1 MRRDFPTPAPAVMRK
16 CRAHPRH
23 PEITC
28 VRTIAAPLRA
38 VRAIAIVS
46 GLLAP
51 ALLFCAGCAQAL
63 EGPRVVATQK
73 ARVELTVVA
82 SGLEH
87 PWGIAFLPDGRALVT
102 ERPGRLRIVD
112 RNGKVGEPLAGVP
125 VVDAV
130 GQGGL
135 LDVALDPEFAGNQRV
150 YLSFAEQRGGGMNGT
165 SVARAKLG
173 PRGLE
178 DVTVIFRQQ
187 PAMTGGHHFGSRL
200 VFGRDGN
207 LFVTLGDRNI
217 GRERVQSLDNH
228 IGKVVR
234 IDRNGNAPADNPY
247 RKHAGALPEIWSVGH
262 RNVQGAALDP
272 ATGEL
277 WTDEH
282 GPKGGDELNRTV
294 GGRNY
299 GWPLVTYGTEYSG
312 LPISDKTAAPGLESP
327 VHHWVPSIATSGLA
341 FYTGSAIPAWQGN
354 VFVGG
359 LKSLELSRLEMR
371 DGRVVSE
378 ERLFREALGKRIRT
392 VVNGPDGALYLLT
405 DDSDGQLIRVTAA
418 K

>member
-1 MRRDFPTPAPAVMRK
+1 MRK
-16 CRAHPRH
+16 CGGHPRH
-23 PEITC
+23 PGNNH
-28 VRTIAAPLRA
+28 VRSVIASLRA
-38 VRAIAIVS
+38 VRAISISPA
-46 GLLAP
+46 LLAP
-51 ALLFCAGCAQAL
+51 ALLFCAGCAQAF
-63 EGPRVVATQK
+63 EGAQVVATQQ
-73 ARVELTVVA
+73 ARVELTVVT

-112 RNGKVGEPLAGVP
+112 RSGKVGEPLAGVP

-135 LDVALDPEFAGNQRV
+135 LDVTLDPEFARNQRI
-150 YLSFAEQRGGGMNGT
+150 YLSYAEPRGDGMNGT
-165 SVARAKLG
+165 SVARAMLG
-173 PRGLE
+173 PKGLE

-187 PAMTGGHHFGSRL
+187 PAMASRHHFGSRL

-207 LFVTLGDRNI
+207 LFVTLGDRNS
-217 GRERVQSLDNH
+217 GRDKVQLLDNH

-234 IDRNGNAPADNPY
+234 IDRDGKAPADNPY
-247 RKHAGALPEIWSVGH
+247 LKQAGALPEIWSIGH

-272 ATGEL
+272 ATGDL
-277 WTDEH
+277 WTNEH
-282 GPKGGDELNRTV
+282 GPKGGDELNRTL

-299 GWPLVTYGTEYSG
+299 GWPLITYGMEYSG
-312 LPISDKTAAPGLESP
+312 KPISDKTAAPGLESP
-327 VHHWVPSIATSGLA
+327 VHFWVPSIATSGLA
-341 FYTGSAIPAWQGN
+341 FYTGATIPAWKDN

-359 LKSLELSRLEMR
+359 LKSGELSRLEMR
-371 DGRVVSE
+371 DGKVVSE
-378 ERLFREALGKRIRT
+378 ERLFGEALQKRIRT

-405 DDSDGQLIRVTAA
+405 DEDDGQLIRVTEA

>member
-1 MRRDFPTPAPAVMRK
+1 
-16 CRAHPRH
+16 
-23 PEITC
+23 
-28 VRTIAAPLRA
+28 VRSIFASLRA
-38 VRAIAIVS
+38 VRAISVN
-46 GLLAP
+46 P
-51 ALLFCAGCAQAL
+51 ALLATALLLCAGCVQAFD
-63 EGPRVVATQK
+63 GSKVVATQK
-73 ARVELTVVA
+73 ARVELTVVT

-125 VVDAV
+125 AVDAV

-135 LDVALDPEFAGNQRV
+135 LDVALDPDFARNQRI
-150 YLSFAEQRGGGMNGT
+150 YLSYAEPRGEGTNGT

-173 PRGLE
+173 PKGLE

-187 PAMTGGHHFGSRL
+187 PAMASRHHFGSRL

-207 LFVTLGDRNI
+207 LFVTMGDRNS
-217 GRERVQSLDNH
+217 GRDKVQLLDTH

-234 IDRNGNAPADNPY
+234 IDRDGKAPADNPY
-247 RKHAGALPEIWSVGH
+247 RQQAGALPELWSIGH
-262 RNVQGAALDP
+262 RNIQGAALDP
-272 ATGEL
+272 ATGDL
-277 WTDEH
+277 WTNEH
-282 GPKGGDELNRTV
+282 GPKGGDELNHTL

-312 LPISDKTAAPGLESP
+312 KPVSDKTEAPGLESP
-327 VHHWVPSIATSGLA
+327 VHYWVPSIATSGLA
-341 FYTGSAIPAWQGN
+341 FYTGTAIPAWQGN

-359 LKSLELSRLEMR
+359 LKSAELSRLELR
-371 DGRVVSE
+371 DGKVVNE
-378 ERLFREALGKRIRT
+378 ESLFGDALGKRIRA

-405 DDSDGQLIRVTAA
+405 DEADGQLIRVTAA

>member
-1 MRRDFPTPAPAVMRK
+1 
-16 CRAHPRH
+16 
-23 PEITC
+23 
-28 VRTIAAPLRA
+28 VRSIFASLRA
-38 VRAIAIVS
+38 VRAISVN
-46 GLLAP
+46 P
-51 ALLFCAGCAQAL
+51 ALLATALLLCAGCVQAFD
-63 EGPRVVATQK
+63 GSKVVATQK
-73 ARVELTVVA
+73 ARVELTVVT

-125 VVDAV
+125 AVDAV

-135 LDVALDPEFAGNQRV
+135 LDVALDPDFARNQRI
-150 YLSFAEQRGGGMNGT
+150 YLSYAEPRGEGTNGT

-173 PRGLE
+173 PKGLE

-187 PAMTGGHHFGSRL
+187 PAMASRHHFGSRL

-207 LFVTLGDRNI
+207 LFVTMGDRNS
-217 GRERVQSLDNH
+217 GRDKVQLLDTH

-234 IDRNGNAPADNPY
+234 IDRDGKAPADNPY
-247 RKHAGALPEIWSVGH
+247 RQQAGALPELWSIGH
-262 RNVQGAALDP
+262 RNIQGAALDP
-272 ATGEL
+272 ATGDL
-277 WTDEH
+277 WTNEH
-282 GPKGGDELNRTV
+282 GPKGGDELNHTL

-312 LPISDKTAAPGLESP
+312 KPVSDKTEAAGLESP
-327 VHHWVPSIATSGLA
+327 VHYWVPSIATSGLA
-341 FYTGSAIPAWQGN
+341 FYTGTAIPAWQGN

-359 LKSLELSRLEMR
+359 LKSAELSRLELR
-371 DGRVVSE
+371 DGKVVNE
-378 ERLFREALGKRIRT
+378 ERLFGDALGKRIRA

-405 DDSDGQLIRVTAA
+405 DEADGQLIRVTAA